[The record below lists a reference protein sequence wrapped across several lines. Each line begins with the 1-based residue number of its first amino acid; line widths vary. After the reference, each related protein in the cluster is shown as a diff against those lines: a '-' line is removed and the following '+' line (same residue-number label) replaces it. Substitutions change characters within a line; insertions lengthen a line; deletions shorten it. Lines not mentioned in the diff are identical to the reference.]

1 MKKFTDSGVCF
12 VLSSYRI
19 TAAPFAAEDEDTGI
33 RLAHTICSD
42 ACYLSS
48 NGTGQSA
55 IELLRIDG
63 GSHGKEIEH
72 YLTVRTYDTSE
83 KLCVMRQDALTGGI
97 VSALH
102 IAGYAAEEVSYDKYR
117 RSVMNSN
124 TENVW
129 ALRKQDV
136 QEYGIQKSYRTPPVV
151 SSVDWKLIYSSLT
164 GSGCSIYIQIIPS
177 QLSKEEHSVVM
188 KRTAECSQAV
198 DGVIPNLRDSLATSA
213 AERWKYFAERQ
224 NLPFA
229 EVNIAVCGER
239 SKAAIVAA
247 RVKQAV
253 DMQSFSLIPIED
265 FNMITTYNQ
274 PWQMSSRLKRN
285 NAAIL
290 SKWTAEEVSHIF
302 QMPCQR
308 DYFIGLKGNAFSLIP
323 ETELL
328 PTMASEGGTN
338 RMMVGTTIF
347 SQRDIYIPYDQLLLH
362 TAIIGKTGSGK
373 TTLLKQFIADFD
385 KSGIPVTIFEP
396 VKAEYRSLL
405 GTMKNSRIFTVENP
419 TVPLLINPFRV
430 PRGVTLG
437 EYRSHLLSAFKAAF
451 SLPDPLPSLFE
462 KAISDSYSYYG
473 WSDMSKSSDEDV
485 TAFDMSDFIRIF
497 KGIINSSS
505 YSAEVKGNMMSG
517 GAFRLQSLIERCPH
531 TFNTI
536 NSTDVEDLISG
547 RVVLEMGNLEPE
559 QKSLVSA
566 IVMISILAYLKA
578 TRRGNNKLRNIILID
593 EAHALLDQGNGTTEE
608 EKSLND
614 TMTQLMINI
623 ITEIRAYGV
632 GVIFSDQSPSRM
644 GSCILDNVDNLI
656 SFRLSGLEAELVK
669 THIGLDEDACK
680 VLPLLSAGEMVIKN
694 HLIHEPL
701 AVRMR
706 FDNKLSELKE
716 LSDIQIAEQSRD
728 YLISNISKYIP
739 YAMCEITGCKRCSYA
754 VRNKANNLA
763 VHIFSEQGKSMKTAN
778 GIAGIIVSLPD
789 RVIKTMPGI
798 TGTEIRMISSCTAV
812 QLLNKCKMEYGISIG
827 KTAVSKLLEDMM
839 NTAIHRKGGR

>member
-12 VLSSYRI
+12 ALSSYRI
-19 TAAPFAAEDEDTGI
+19 TAAPIKAEDEDTGI
-33 RLAHTICSD
+33 RLAHSICSD

-63 GSHGKEIEH
+63 GVLGKEIEH

-83 KLCVMRQDALTGGI
+83 KLCVMRQDAITGGI

-102 IAGYAAEEVSYDKYR
+102 LAGYEAEEVPYDTYR
-117 RSVMNSN
+117 RSVMKAN

-136 QEYGIQKSYRTPPVV
+136 QEYGIHRSYRTPPVV
-151 SSVDWKLIYSSLT
+151 SAVDWKLIYSSLT

-177 QLSKEEHSVVM
+177 QLSQSEHSIVM
-188 KRTAECSQAV
+188 KNTAECSQAI

-224 NLPFA
+224 ELPFA
-229 EVNIAVCGER
+229 EVNVAVCGKR
-239 SKAAIVAA
+239 SNAALVAA

-253 DMQSFSLIPIED
+253 DMQSFSLIPVDD
-265 FNMITTYNQ
+265 FSMITTYNH
-274 PWQMSSRLKRN
+274 PWQLSSRLKRN
-285 NAAIL
+285 DTAIF

-302 QMPCQR
+302 QLPCQQ
-308 DYFIGLKGNAFSLIP
+308 DYFTGLKGNAFSLIP
-323 ETELL
+323 ETELI
-328 PTMASEGGTN
+328 PSEASEGGKNKLLAGST
-338 RMMVGTTIF
+338 VF
-347 SQRDIYIPYDQLLLH
+347 SHRDVYIPYNQLLLH

-373 TTLLKQFIADFD
+373 TTLLKQFISDFD
-385 KSGIPVTIFEP
+385 KSSIPVMILEP

-430 PRGVTLG
+430 PGGVTLG

-462 KAISDSYSYYG
+462 KAISDTYSYYG
-473 WSDMSKSSDEDV
+473 WSDLSKSTDEDV
-485 TAFDMSDFIRIF
+485 TVFDMSDFIRIF
-497 KGIINSSS
+497 KGIINNSG
-505 YSAEVKGNMMSG
+505 YSTEVKGNMMSG
-517 GAFRLQSLIERCPH
+517 GAFRLQSLIERCPQ

-536 NSTDVEDLISG
+536 NSTDVEDLING
-547 RVVLEMGNLEPE
+547 RVVLEMGSLEPE

-566 IVMISILAYLKA
+566 IILISILAYLKA
-578 TRRGNNKLRNIILID
+578 TRRGNNKLKNIILID
-593 EAHALLDQGNGTTEE
+593 EAHALLDQGNGITEE

-614 TMTQLMINI
+614 TMRQLMINI

-632 GVIFSDQSPSRM
+632 GIIFSDQSPSRM
-644 GSCILDNVDNLI
+644 GGCILDNVDNLI
-656 SFRLSGLEAELVK
+656 SFRLSGLEADLVK

-680 VLPLLSAGEMVIKN
+680 VLPLLSEGEMVIKN
-694 HLIHEPL
+694 HLICAPL
-701 AVRMR
+701 AIRMNI
-706 FDNKLSELKE
+706 DKKLYELKE
-716 LSDIQIAEQSRD
+716 VSDIQVAEQSRN

-739 YAMCEITGCKRCSYA
+739 YAMCGAAGCKRCSFA

-763 VHIFSEQGKSMKTAN
+763 VHIFSEQSRSMKTAE
-778 GIAGIIVSLPD
+778 GIAGVIVSLPD
-789 RVIKTMPGI
+789 RVRRNMPDKTTLESRTI
-798 TGTEIRMISSCTAV
+798 AACTAV
-812 QLLNKCKMEYGISIG
+812 QLLNKCKVEYGISVNRS
-827 KTAVSKLLEDMM
+827 AASKLLEEMM
-839 NTAIHRKGGR
+839 KTAGTEKGGR